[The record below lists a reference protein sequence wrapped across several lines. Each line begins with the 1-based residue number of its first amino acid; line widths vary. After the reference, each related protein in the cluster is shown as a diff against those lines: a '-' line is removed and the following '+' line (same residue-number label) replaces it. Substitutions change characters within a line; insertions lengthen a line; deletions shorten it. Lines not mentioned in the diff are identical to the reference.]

1 MEAVGA
7 TEKIIGMYVSNRPPL
22 LFKTGYV
29 YVAQTVSGI
38 RLFKGI
44 VSVRSCQ
51 TDAVALEINQ
61 L

>member
-1 MEAVGA
+1 MRHIALMEAVGA

-29 YVAQTVSGI
+29 YVGQTVSGI

-44 VSVRSCQ
+44 V
-51 TDAVALEINQ
+51 
-61 L
+61 

>member
-29 YVAQTVSGI
+29 YVGQTVSGI

-44 VSVRSCQ
+44 V
-51 TDAVALEINQ
+51 
-61 L
+61 